1 MTTALM
7 RTVEQGRDARLSRI
21 ALALFSEPGETIV
34 GTLIAQYGPT
44 TTARIA
50 LGLEEG
56 SSNDAD
62 MIAVFRQRVTPRVND
77 VELERAHQATET
89 IGASVLIPGD
99 PEWPGALSDLGV
111 HQPIALWTRGRAEL
125 LAGPLTNRVAI
136 VGSRA
141 ATDYGEHV
149 TMEIAAALSERG
161 RTIVSGAAYGI
172 DAIAHRAT
180 LAAGGHAVAILAG
193 GVDRF
198 YPAGNDALLQRI
210 AESGLIVSELP
221 PGASPTKW
229 RFLQRNRLVAAV
241 SAVTVVIEAGYRSG
255 SLNTAGHAHGL
266 GRPVGA
272 VPGPVTS
279 AASAGCHRL
288 IREHVAELVTNADEI
303 DQLIITA

>member
-1 MTTALM
+1 MTTSLM
-7 RTVEQGRDARLSRI
+7 RAVEDGSDSRLSRI
-21 ALALFSEPGETIV
+21 ALALFSEPGEPTT

-44 TTARIA
+44 VTARIA
-50 LGLEEG
+50 LGIEEG
-56 SSNDAD
+56 NPDDAD

-77 VELERAHQATET
+77 AELERVHQATET
-89 IGASVLIPGD
+89 VAASVLIPGD
-99 PEWPGALSDLGV
+99 PEWPEAFSDLGV

-125 LAGPLTNRVAI
+125 LAGPLTDRVAI

-141 ATDYGEHV
+141 ASAYGEHM
-149 TMEIAAALSERG
+149 TMEIAAALSGRG
-161 RTIVSGAAYGI
+161 RTIVSGAAYGV
-172 DAIAHRAT
+172 DAVAHRAT
-180 LAAGGHAVAILAG
+180 LAAGGNTVAIVAS

-198 YPAGNDALLQRI
+198 YPAENDALLQRI

-229 RFLQRNRLVAAV
+229 TFLQRNRLVAAV

-255 SLNTAGHAHGL
+255 SLNTASHAHGL

-303 DQLIITA
+303 EQLIITA